1 MTAPDPVQLTAPLDP
16 AEYGQRTKLFSTSFW
31 AVIAFGVLCIVAGAG
46 VVSLGPKLFPV
57 RAPAKP
63 AGAAANTGSFGAVT
77 VDQRLADIQ
86 AKLQAQ
92 QTAAVSPP
100 VSSSSQIDALTARVE
115 RLEADRRRVAGAA
128 AGALAAAS
136 LSEAANTSR
145 PFGGELGVLEAALP
159 DSPDLRALRP
169 LAESGAPTLGALAAE
184 YPDAAARAAVAS
196 RARARGTGI
205 FARIAQA
212 FAAILTVRR
221 VDRVEGKG
229 VDAVLARGQRDVD
242 NGDLSG
248 AIGELNALPPA
259 GQDAVAAWRARAQR
273 RAEIDRRVAAIR
285 GAALAALNHAA
296 NDGSAP

>member
-16 AEYGQRTKLFSTSFW
+16 AVYGQRTKLFSTSFW
-31 AVIAFGVLCIVAGAG
+31 AVIAFGVLCIIAGAG
-46 VVSLGPKLFPV
+46 VVSFGPKLFPPKSAA
-57 RAPAKP
+57 RPASAPTP
-63 AGAAANTGSFGAVT
+63 ALSQT

-100 VSSSSQIDALTARVE
+100 VSGSSEIEALTARVE
-115 RLEADRRRVAGAA
+115 KLEADRRRVAGAA

-136 LSEAANTSR
+136 LSEAADASR
-145 PFGGELGVLEAALP
+145 PFAGELSVLEASLP

-169 LAESGAPTLGALAAE
+169 LSETGAPTLSALASE
-184 YPDAAARAAVAS
+184 YPDVAASAAVAS

-205 FARIAQA
+205 LARIAQA

-221 VDRVEGKG
+221 VDSVTGKG
-229 VDAVLARGQRDVD
+229 VDAVLARAQRDVD

-248 AIGELNALPPA
+248 ALGELNALPPA
-259 GQDAVAAWRARAQR
+259 GQDAVAGWRARAQR
-273 RAEIDRRVAAIR
+273 RVEIDRRVAGIR
-285 GAALAALNHAA
+285 AGALAALNRAA
-296 NDGSAP
+296 GEGSAP